1 MLHPRVPVV
10 SGGIEAQRE
19 IPMTKHEPPY
29 HGSGYMNPAQARS
42 GVGRQLLLTLLPIGA
57 TICSCSGEID
67 RSDEF
72 GLDEGGGPIEVIV
85 LDSSAFQYEETP
97 KTGALVE
104 GEGEKLSTGSAGS
117 TGPSGTSTGSTGPG
131 DGGEGLLTGA
141 VAYEPDGAFTVQV
154 GVYAEALKAGERVA
168 ELSAL
173 GYPAYAIAQP
183 DGKGVRV
190 RIGYFRTREDARAFG
205 DIFSEDH
212 GSDYWIDRRVNE
224 L

>member
-1 MLHPRVPVV
+1 M
-10 SGGIEAQRE
+10 EAPCE

-29 HGSGYMNPAQARS
+29 HGSGYINPAPDRS
-42 GVGRQLLLTLLPIGA
+42 VVGRKLLRTLLPIAA
-57 TICSCSGEID
+57 TLCSCSGEID

-104 GEGEKLSTGSAGS
+104 GEGEKTSAGS
-117 TGPSGTSTGSTGPG
+117 TGTPGFTGPG
-131 DGGEGLLTGA
+131 AGREKLLAGA

-154 GVYAEALKAGERVA
+154 GVYADALKAGKRVA

-205 DIFSEDH
+205 DIFFEDH
-212 GSDYWIDRRVNE
+212 GSDFWIDRRINE